1 MIGIFG
7 GTFDPVHL
15 GHLGAIQ
22 QLDQYLQFANVHWVL
37 SARPPHK
44 NSVSASIS
52 ERFNMLQLAL
62 VDSPSYN
69 ADDCEIDRS
78 EVSYTYH
85 TVQHFK
91 RRYPGQ
97 ALCLIIGGDSLPQL
111 SSWYRYRDLI
121 EDIHIVVMARPGH
134 DFDVPD
140 FLAGR
145 VVESAAQMLDQ
156 PDQALLLFEQTDFAV
171 SSTQVREMLSEI
183 DYECPLAEFR
193 EVFKELLPM
202 LVIDYIHGRQSYR
215 IAPTKS
221 RENYDS

>member
-22 QLDQYLQFANVHWVL
+22 QLDQDLRFDKIHWVL

-44 NSVSASIS
+44 HSVSASIS
-52 ERFNMLQLAL
+52 DRFEMLQLAL
-62 VDSPSYN
+62 EGNPAYI
-69 ADDCEIDRS
+69 ADDCEIDRPDR
-78 EVSYTYH
+78 SYTYH

-97 ALCLIIGGDSLPQL
+97 PLCLIIGGDSLAKL
-111 SSWYRYRDLI
+111 SSWYRYRELI
-121 EDIHIVVMARPGH
+121 DDIHIVVMARPGYK
-134 DFDVPD
+134 FKVPAV
-140 FLAGR
+140 LADR
-145 VVESAAQMLDQ
+145 LLKSAGKLNV
-156 PDQALLLFEQTDFAV
+156 QAEQGLLLFDQTDYAI
-171 SSTQVREMLSEI
+171 SSTQLRQMLAEI
-183 DYECPLAEFR
+183 DSGCTLAEFR
-193 EVFKELLPM
+193 EVFKDLLPM
-202 LVIDYIHGRQSYR
+202 SVIDYIHGRQSYR

>member
-22 QLDQYLQFANVHWVL
+22 QLDQHLHFDKIHWVL

-44 NSVSASIS
+44 NLVSASIAD
-52 ERFNMLQLAL
+52 RFDMLQLAL
-62 VDSPSYN
+62 ANYPTYS
-69 ADDCEIDRS
+69 ADDCEINRP
-78 EVSYTYH
+78 ERSYTYH

-97 ALCLIIGGDSLPQL
+97 VLCLIIGGDSLAQL
-111 SSWYRYRDLI
+111 SRWYRYRELI
-121 EDIHIVVMARPGH
+121 DDIHIVVMARPGH
-134 DFDVPD
+134 SFAVPD
-140 FLAGR
+140 VLADR
-145 VVESAAQMLDQ
+145 VFTSAAEMVSQ
-156 PDQALLLFEQTDFAV
+156 PDHALLLFEQTNYAV
-171 SSTQVREMLSEI
+171 SSTRVKQILAEI
-183 DYECPLAEFR
+183 DYGCALAEFR
-193 EVFKELLPM
+193 EVFKDLLPM
-202 LVIDYIHGRQSYR
+202 SVIDYIHGRQSYR